1 LKTSAINLPL
11 HTGHTPQYEMISTLQ
26 KVKSQLQL
34 IDSTTNKTS
43 NYVYR
48 YV

>member
-1 LKTSAINLPL
+1 
-11 HTGHTPQYEMISTLQ
+11 MISTLQ

-48 YV
+48 GVIGILCIGMSNHS